1 MHNAP
6 LVQYPVGRFA
16 WAVWGCALL
25 GVTAALLTGW
35 LFYEDQLSPAWTLF
49 SGGLVG
55 LVAAVWVRSSRR
67 PSESAWL
74 VWDGQGW
81 QWWLDEDGRRVHH
94 LSTLSVQA
102 DFQQVLLLHLALQ
115 TRDHRATLQKWV
127 WLYKGFAPEK
137 WHGLRCAVY
146 SRLK

>member
-25 GVTAALLTGW
+25 GAAAALLTGW
-35 LFYEDQLSPAWTLF
+35 LFYVDQLSPGWALV
-49 SGGLVG
+49 SEGLVG
-55 LVAAVWVRSSRR
+55 LVAVVWVRSSRHA
-67 PSESAWL
+67 PQLAWL

-81 QWWLDEDGRRVHH
+81 QWWLDEDGQEVQH
-94 LSTLSVQA
+94 LCSLSVQA
-102 DFQQVLLLHLALQ
+102 DFQQVLLLHLKSDTTAP
-115 TRDHRATLQKWV
+115 RPTLQKWL

>member
-16 WAVWGCALL
+16 WAVWCCAVL

-35 LFYEDQLSPAWTLF
+35 LFYVDQLSPRWTLF

-55 LVAAVWVRSSRR
+55 LVAVVWLRSSWRA
-67 PSESAWL
+67 PQLAWL

-81 QWWLDEDGRRVHH
+81 QWWLDEDGQEVQH
-94 LSTLSVQA
+94 LCSLSVQA
-102 DFQQVLLLHLALQ
+102 DFQQVLLLHVTSEA
-115 TRDHRATLQKWV
+115 RAHRATFQKWV
-127 WLYKGFAPEK
+127 WLYKGFAPAK